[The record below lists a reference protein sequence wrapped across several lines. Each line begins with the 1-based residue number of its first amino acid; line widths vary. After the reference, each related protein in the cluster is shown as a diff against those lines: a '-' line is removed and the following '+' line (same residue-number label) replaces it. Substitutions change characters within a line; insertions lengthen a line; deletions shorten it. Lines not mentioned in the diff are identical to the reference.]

1 LASETTQQAMPNLAY
16 AIDNNAYACLCMMR
30 EVMVMPKA
38 SITEAASMLN
48 MSVDTVRRRLR
59 SGALEGERD
68 ERGQWWIDIG
78 DDAPQ
83 SPATPINDQRVS
95 VGMATPLQR
104 RLNADEELVDAL
116 QAQIEDLRSRLDRCE
131 AERQEDKNK
140 SASERERLLS
150 MIEKLMTE
158 GRKL

>member
-1 LASETTQQAMPNLAY
+1 MA
-16 AIDNNAYACLCMMR
+16 
-30 EVMVMPKA
+30 KA

-83 SPATPINDQRVS
+83 SPMTVTNDQRAV

-104 RLNADEELVDAL
+104 RLNAGEELVDAL

-131 AERQEDKNK
+131 AERQEDKK
-140 SASERERLLS
+140 KAASEKDRLLS
-150 MIEKLMTE
+150 MIENLMNKGE
-158 GRKL
+158 KI